1 MKSILTLSLASLL
14 ALPALAQQA
23 QGIVQPA
30 APLVTPQPA
39 VAPAVAGQPLQQQA
53 VQPPVVKTKKAH
65 KKSAAAGKKS
75 SKKVSKKTAGKP
87 HKAGAHAKVKA
98 SHKRGKSMH

>member
-23 QGIVQPA
+23 QGTVQPA

-39 VAPAVAGQPLQQQA
+39 VAPAVAARTMEQPAL
-53 VQPPVVKTKKAH
+53 KTKKAH
-65 KKSAAAGKKS
+65 KKSAAAGKKAT
-75 SKKVSKKTAGKP
+75 KKSGKKAAKP
-87 HKAGAHAKVKA
+87 HKAATHAKLKT
-98 SHKRGKSMH
+98 SHKHGKTLH